1 MKNVSEMTA
10 KELDKALL
18 NVTKM
23 FKSEHFPQDSALDGN
38 GNFKKIFPIR
48 GFRYQLFSKYNT
60 ILR

>member
-38 GNFKKIFPIR
+38 GNFKK
-48 GFRYQLFSKYNT
+48 FSLYEDFDISYSVNT
-60 ILR
+60 TPF